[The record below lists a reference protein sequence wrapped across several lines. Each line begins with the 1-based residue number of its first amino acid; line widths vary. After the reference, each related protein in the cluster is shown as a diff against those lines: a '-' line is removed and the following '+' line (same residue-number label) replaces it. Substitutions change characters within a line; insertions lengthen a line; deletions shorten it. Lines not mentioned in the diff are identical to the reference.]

1 MPAATNIREATAGDL
16 SALADTLA
24 TAFEH
29 YPWTRWVVDHE
40 DHHRRLC
47 ELYGIYLRIAV
58 RFGRVWMAD
67 DASGAAAWTWSGENA
82 AQAEYLQSGGLDT
95 LIGRL
100 SGERAE
106 QAATA
111 EAVLAP
117 HSLREPHW
125 NLAAVGVLPAQQGK
139 GLGTRLL
146 TPMLDLCDTGG
157 HIAALETSSPAN
169 VRLYQRLD
177 FEIRRELEVPD
188 GPHIWLMQRPRNR
201 PLGVIR
207 TEFSPARPFGLS

>member
-1 MPAATNIREATAGDL
+1 MPTATNIREATAGDL
-16 SALADTLA
+16 PALADTLA
-24 TAFEH
+24 TAFQH
-29 YPWTRWVVDHE
+29 YPWTRWVVDHD
-40 DHHRRLC
+40 DHHRRLR
-47 ELYGIYLRIAV
+47 ELYGIYLRIGV

-67 DASGAAAWTWSGENA
+67 DASGAAAWTWSGDNA
-82 AQAEYLQSGGLDT
+82 TQAEYMQRAGLDT
-95 LIGRL
+95 LVGRL

-106 QAATA
+106 RAATA

-117 HSLREPHW
+117 HSLGQPHW
-125 NLAAVGVLPAQQGK
+125 YLAAVGVLPAHQGK

-146 TPMLDLCDTGG
+146 QPMLDLCDARG

-188 GPHIWLMQRPRNR
+188 GPHIWLMQRPPR
-201 PLGVIR
+201 PA
-207 TEFSPARPFGLS
+207 ARPYAD